1 MSYQNDFLF
10 GLLTVIP
17 FMFAGIAWLCL
28 VSFGIFVMVFW
39 ILMLIDISKREF
51 PKTDDRTMWLL
62 IVVLTG
68 WLGGLIYY
76 FTVKHPADQARK

>member
-1 MSYQNDFLF
+1 MHHNSDLLI
-10 GLLTVIP
+10 GLLATIP
-17 FMFAGIAWLCL
+17 FAIFWLCL
-28 VSFGIFVMVFW
+28 ASFGIFVMVFW

-76 FTVKHPADQARK
+76 FSVKHPADQARK